1 MTNYIKLK
9 YCIKCLWTCDG
20 TNSHCPIYAVSDP
33 KCDKLSQKCK
43 ELHNKSCSDCCN
55 ILEIFSQIKQF
66 CDKELNQELK
76 EDLLYDINTIEEDI
90 GLYMKH
96 IIWDCQQEKA
106 KQDVLE
112 HLGNN
117 NIFWIKEWSQKILPQ
132 KFREPQQDYFGKKEM
147 SQHVDVIYLKQD
159 NELKKYIYFT
169 LLQKCEENLA
179 HTLSLTDHVCQPIK
193 TDFSNVKNVY
203 KKSDNA
209 GCYAGNGYLLGQYH
223 ILKERDLTL
232 IRHDFNEPHKG

>member
-1 MTNYIKLK
+1 MKIENMTNYIKLK

-96 IIWDCQQEKA
+96 IIRDCQQEKT

-117 NIFWIKEWSQKILPQ
+117 DIFWIKDWS
-132 KFREPQQDYFGKKEM
+132 
-147 SQHVDVIYLKQD
+147 
-159 NELKKYIYFT
+159 
-169 LLQKCEENLA
+169 
-179 HTLSLTDHVCQPIK
+179 
-193 TDFSNVKNVY
+193 
-203 KKSDNA
+203 
-209 GCYAGNGYLLGQYH
+209 
-223 ILKERDLTL
+223 
-232 IRHDFNEPHKG
+232 